1 MKKSV
6 TAAALITAVTFA
18 GIQAAAASEDRYF
31 NESRDSKGE
40 DLAAPEK
47 FCDDIK
53 EIRKKIVITRSGL
66 NALMRGENPDET
78 KVAQLTGELY
88 DLESELDSKA
98 GVAEIANRF
107 AC

>member
-1 MKKSV
+1 
-6 TAAALITAVTFA
+6 
-18 GIQAAAASEDRYF
+18 
-31 NESRDSKGE
+31 
-40 DLAAPEK
+40 
-47 FCDDIK
+47 
-53 EIRKKIVITRSGL
+53 
-66 NALMRGENPDET
+66 MRGENPDET